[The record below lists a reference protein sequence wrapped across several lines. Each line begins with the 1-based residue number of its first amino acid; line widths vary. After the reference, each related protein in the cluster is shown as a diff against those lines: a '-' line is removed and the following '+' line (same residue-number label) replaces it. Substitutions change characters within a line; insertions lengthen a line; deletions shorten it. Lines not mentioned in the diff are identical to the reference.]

1 MATKEIKL
9 EEQRIKE
16 LKINLK
22 TLIEN
27 TDEILSKSKQIEAY
41 TDKIQIDSNAIS
53 DELIR

>member
-1 MATKEIKL
+1 MAIKEISQ

-22 TLIEN
+22 AMVEN
-27 TDEILSKSKQIEAY
+27 TDEILSKNKQIEAQ
-41 TDKIQIDSNAIS
+41 TDKVQIDSNAIS

>member
-1 MATKEIKL
+1 MASKEIKQ